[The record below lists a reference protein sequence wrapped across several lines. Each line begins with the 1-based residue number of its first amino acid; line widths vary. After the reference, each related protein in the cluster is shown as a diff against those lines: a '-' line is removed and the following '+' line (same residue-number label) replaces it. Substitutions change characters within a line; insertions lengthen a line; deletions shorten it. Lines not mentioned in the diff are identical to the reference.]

1 MKMSIRNQFTGKIL
15 EIVEGQVVAK
25 VKVDIGGGNTIV
37 SVITLDAEKELGL
50 KVGDTVTALVKSTSV
65 MIEK

>member
-37 SVITLDAEKELGL
+37 SVITLDAERELGL

>member
-1 MKMSIRNQFTGKIL
+1 MSIRNQFTGKIL

>member
-1 MKMSIRNQFTGKIL
+1 MSIRNQFKGKIL

-25 VKVDIGGGNTIV
+25 VKVDIGGGNNIV
-37 SVITLDAEKELGL
+37 SVITLDAEKDLGL
-50 KVGDTVTALVKSTSV
+50 KVGDEVTVLVKSTSV

>member
-1 MKMSIRNQFTGKIL
+1 MKMSIRNQFKGKIL

-25 VKVDIGGGNTIV
+25 IKVDIGGGNNIV
-37 SVITLDAEKELGL
+37 SVITLDAEKDLGL
-50 KVGDTVTALVKSTSV
+50 KVGDEVTVLVKSTSV

>member
-1 MKMSIRNQFTGKIL
+1 MKMSIRNQFKGKIL

-25 VKVDIGGGNTIV
+25 VVLDIGGGNTMV
-37 SVITLDAEKELGL
+37 SVITVDAEKDLSL
-50 KVGDTVTALVKSTSV
+50 KVGDEVTVLVKSTSV